1 MTVIV
6 LQSFHVIPEELKE
19 GLDLVEHHLLKLYIL
34 NMGNLLWRQKSV
46 LLQFSGK
53 SGFGNKC
60 EEHQKYASDS
70 DLLGDI
76 YDQREF

>member
-34 NMGNLLWRQKSV
+34 NMGNLL
-46 LLQFSGK
+46 
-53 SGFGNKC
+53 
-60 EEHQKYASDS
+60 
-70 DLLGDI
+70 
-76 YDQREF
+76 